1 MGRRNQHTREELRE
15 IALQAAEHLV
25 AEHGLA
31 GLSTRKVVGRIG
43 YTVGSL
49 YMVFRNLDDLI
60 AQMNE
65 RTLEALQARL
75 TAAIADRPPPAAAIR
90 ALAQAY
96 ITFALTETH
105 RWLAIYQHR
114 MPEGE
119 SMPESFT
126 DQVARMFE
134 LVQLE
139 LALLC
144 PGRAPEDIA
153 LAARALWSSIHGI
166 CILGFD
172 QKLEVAGGR
181 SIQEVTGSLLDHY
194 LAGFVAAASNLESP
208 NRHTQGSSGAV
219 MTQAVDN
226 SPAIRS

>member
-1 MGRRNQHTREELRE
+1 MGRRNEHTREELRE

-31 GLSTRKVVGRIG
+31 GLSTRKVVSCIG

-65 RTLEALQARL
+65 RTLEVLQARL
-75 TAAIADRPPPAAAIR
+75 LAAIADRPPPATAIQ

-96 ITFALTETH
+96 ITFALAETP

-114 MPEGE
+114 MPEGQPL
-119 SMPESFT
+119 PESFT
-126 DQVARMFE
+126 AKVVGMFE
-134 LVQLE
+134 LVQQQ

-144 PGRAPEDIA
+144 PRRSPEDIA
-153 LAARALWSSIHGI
+153 LAARALWSGVHGI

-172 QKLEVAGGR
+172 QKLEMAGGR
-181 SIQEVTGSLLDHY
+181 PIQDVTGSLLDHY
-194 LAGFVAAASNLESP
+194 LAGF
-208 NRHTQGSSGAV
+208 TQS
-219 MTQAVDN
+219 
-226 SPAIRS
+226 